1 MIDLKSID
9 KEISALMQKPMTPG
23 NIDLLGKL
31 RQARKCA
38 MERCDELDD
47 EEARKWA
54 ATMNPGA
61 KWSQEQTSAVMRQ
74 RGYDHKPRDFWLAM
88 NAMYSDYGKVAQK
101 NNLDKPE
108 FFADLAD
115 AFLTDPD
122 AQKGKLARYY
132 RDIVQH

>member
-9 KEISALMQKPMTPG
+9 KEISELMQKPMTPG
-23 NIDLLGKL
+23 NIHLMAELK
-31 RQARKCA
+31 QARECV
-38 MERCDELDD
+38 MGHCDELDD
-47 EEARKWA
+47 EEARNWA
-54 ATMNPGA
+54 STMNPGA
-61 KWSQEQTSAVMRQ
+61 KWSQEQTAAVMRQ

-88 NAMYSDYGKVAQK
+88 NAMHSDYGKVAQK
-101 NNLDKPE
+101 HNLDKPE

>member
-9 KEISALMQKPMTPG
+9 KEISELMQKPMTPG

-47 EEARKWA
+47 DEARKWA

-61 KWSQEQTSAVMRQ
+61 KWSQEQTAAVMRQ
-74 RGYDHKPRDFWLAM
+74 RGYDHKLM
-88 NAMYSDYGKVAQK
+88 NVMYSDFGKVAQK
-101 NNLDKPE
+101 HNVDKPE